1 MKNLKTL
8 SFLTLS
14 LIGFLDASY
23 LAVKHYL
30 GEPVVCSLLEG
41 CEEVLTSKYAI
52 VAGVPV
58 ALFGV
63 FYYLAVF
70 ILIILY
76 WDTGKTQF
84 LRFAAYLTILGFAA
98 SLWFVYLQLFVIG
111 AICLYCMAS
120 AITSTILFMLGLF
133 IIFKTGL

>member
-76 WDTGKTQF
+76 CDTGKTQF

>member
-23 LAVKHYL
+23 LAAKHYL

>member
-8 SFLTLS
+8 SFLALS

-23 LAVKHYL
+23 LAAKHYL

-41 CEEVLTSKYAI
+41 CEEVLTIKYALI
-52 VAGVPV
+52 AGVPV

-70 ILIILY
+70 ILVVLY
-76 WDTGKTQF
+76 LYTNRERF
-84 LRFAAYLTILGFAA
+84 LRSAAYLTITGFLA
-98 SLWFVYLQLFVIG
+98 SLWFVYLQL
-111 AICLYCMAS
+111 
-120 AITSTILFMLGLF
+120 
-133 IIFKTGL
+133 

>member
-1 MKNLKTL
+1 M
-8 SFLTLS
+8 
-14 LIGFLDASY
+14 DASY